1 MHARRDAFTLL
12 ELLMVMAI
20 ITVLLAVSSTML
32 AHAQR
37 VGRATA
43 TRSTL
48 QRVEVALGLFTT
60 DIGVHPYQ
68 NFAPTDAL
76 PATANDLARR
86 LGAPLP
92 AAGQADL
99 AADLADVEA
108 AYRGGTQ
115 VVTSA
120 TADPR
125 ENTNLLA
132 RQMHAGLVNRLAA
145 ERARMAIL
153 SGNTAVRGVDV
164 RPASDP
170 ASNRNLRILANPRSQ
185 GWCGDYLAGE
195 LTARDVDGDAI
206 LDAYGSPLVY
216 ICPVV
221 LGVRGTLPPISVSGF
236 YNPGIPVIEEAYGM
250 QTQGRAATA
259 SLASDLRSTAL
270 PRHRFGFELW
280 SAGPDRLLDVQRQ
293 AATNRD
299 NLCLRDYAKG
309 LVP

>member
-1 MHARRDAFTLL
+1 MSTPRHAFTLI
-12 ELLMVMAI
+12 ELMMVMTV
-20 ITVLLAVSSTML
+20 ITLLLAVSTSML

-48 QRVEVALGLFTT
+48 QRVEVALGLFSSE
-60 DIGVHPYQ
+60 IGVHPYQ
-68 NFAPTDAL
+68 NFAPGDAL
-76 PATANDLARR
+76 PAAANDLARR
-86 LGAPLP
+86 LGAPLG
-92 AAGQADL
+92 AAEQADL
-99 AADLADVEA
+99 DADLSAVEA
-108 AYRGGTQ
+108 AYRGGAHA
-115 VVTSA
+115 VTAA
-120 TADPR
+120 TVDPR
-125 ENTNLLA
+125 ETTNLLA

-145 ERARMAIL
+145 ERARMAVL
-153 SGNTAVRGVDV
+153 SGNVTVGGIDV
-164 RPASDP
+164 RPPGDP
-170 ASNRNLRILANPRSQ
+170 ASNRNVRILASPRSQ

-250 QTQGRAATA
+250 QTQGRAATT
-259 SLASDLRSTAL
+259 SLASDLRSSAL

-280 SAGPDRLLDVQRQ
+280 SAGPDRVLEAQRQ

-299 NLCLRDYAKG
+299 NICLRDYAKG
-309 LVP
+309 MAP

>member
-1 MHARRDAFTLL
+1 MHASRHAFTLI

-20 ITVLLAVSSTML
+20 ITLLLAVSSSML

-43 TRSTL
+43 TRSML
-48 QRVEVALGLFTT
+48 QRVEVAIGLFTT

-68 NFAPTDAL
+68 NFAPSDAL
-76 PATANDLARR
+76 PAAANDLFRR
-86 LGAPLP
+86 LGRPLTVS
-92 AAGQADL
+92 AQADL
-99 AADLADVEA
+99 AADLATVES
-108 AYRGGTQ
+108 AYRGGSQ
-115 VVTSA
+115 AVTAA
-120 TADPR
+120 TVDPR
-125 ENTNLLA
+125 ETTNLLA
-132 RQMHAGLVNRLAA
+132 QQMHAGLVNRLAA
-145 ERARMAIL
+145 ERARMAVL
-153 SGNTAVRGVDV
+153 SGNVAVRGIDV

-170 ASNRNLRILANPRSQ
+170 ASNRNIRILANPRSA

-195 LTARDVDGDAI
+195 LAARDVDGDAI

-236 YNPGIPVIEEAYGM
+236 YNPGIPVIEETYGM
-250 QTQGRAATA
+250 QTQGRAATT
-259 SLASDLRSTAL
+259 SLASDLRSSAL

-280 SAGPDRLLDVQRQ
+280 SAGPDRILDVQRQ
-293 AATNRD
+293 AMGNRD

-309 LVP
+309 MVP